1 MKGKEMQK
9 IIIDNKDYDLDTFS
23 DEAKAQLISFRFV
36 ENEIG
41 RLQAQLA
48 AMQTARIAYAKA
60 LSTALPVL
68 GGSDTIKI
76 S

>member
-1 MKGKEMQK
+1 MQK
-9 IIIDNKDYDLDTFS
+9 ITIDNKDYDLDTFS
-23 DEAKAQLISFRFV
+23 EEAKAQLISYRFV

-76 S
+76 SW

>member
-1 MKGKEMQK
+1 MQK

>member
-1 MKGKEMQK
+1 MQK

-23 DEAKAQLISFRFV
+23 DEAKAQLISFKFV